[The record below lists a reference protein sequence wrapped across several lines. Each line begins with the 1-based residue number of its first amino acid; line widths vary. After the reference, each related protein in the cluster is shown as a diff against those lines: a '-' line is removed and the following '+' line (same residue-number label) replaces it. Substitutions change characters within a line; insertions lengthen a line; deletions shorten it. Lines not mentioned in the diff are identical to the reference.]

1 MKKKVGFVGWRGL
14 VGSVLLERMILKNDL
29 SKINIKFFTTSQV
42 GHNGPKINNIKFG
55 ILENAYDLQKLIEMD
70 IILTCQGSEYTKKV
84 YFNLKKLGWN
94 GFWIDA
100 SSHLRT
106 NNNAIIVLDPI
117 NYNFIKMS
125 IDNGCKTFV
134 GGNCT
139 VSLMLMA
146 LGGLFSNN
154 LVKNIFVSTYQS
166 VSGAGSNYIKNLLLE
181 MGILH
186 DSVKNY
192 LNKNN
197 VSILKAENVIRSLLK
212 SKKNV
217 NSIFNNFP
225 PLAGNLIPWID
236 EDNGSGKSKE
246 EIKGEFE
253 TNKILNLHD
262 KYKKIIIDSVCVR
275 VGVFRCHSQSFLI
288 KLKKTISIL
297 EIENLLKNH
306 NKWVRI
312 IHNNKINTMKSLVPS
327 EVSGTLKILL
337 GRISRSNFGSKYIN
351 VFSIGDQLLWGA
363 SEPLRRMLNIL
374 IKI

>member
-14 VGSVLLERMILKNDL
+14 VGSVLLDRMILKNDL
-29 SKINIKFFTTSQV
+29 LKINIKFFTTSQV

-100 SSHLRT
+100 SSYLRQY
-106 NNNAIIVLDPI
+106 NYSVIVLDPI
-117 NYNFIKMS
+117 NYDFIKKS
-125 IDNGCKTFV
+125 IENGCKTFV

-146 LGGLFSNN
+146 LGGLFSKN
-154 LVKNIFVSTYQS
+154 LIKSIFVSTYQS

-181 MGILH
+181 MGYLH
-186 DSVKNY
+186 NSVKND
-192 LNKNN
+192 LKKNN
-197 VSILKAENVIRSLLK
+197 SSILKIENIVSNLLK

-217 NSIFNNFP
+217 NNIFNNFP

-236 EDNGSGKSKE
+236 EDNGKGKSKE

-253 TNKILNLHD
+253 TNKILNLS
-262 KYKKIIIDSVCVR
+262 KSNRVIIDSICVR

-288 KLKKTISIL
+288 KLKKTISIE
-297 EIENLLKNH
+297 EIKNILINH
-306 NKWVRI
+306 NKWVNI
-312 IHNNKINTMKSLVPS
+312 ISNNKINTIKNLVPS
-327 EVSGTLKILL
+327 MVSGTLNILL
-337 GRISRSNFGSKYIN
+337 GRIRRSSLGSKYITI
-351 VFSIGDQLLWGA
+351 FSIGDQLLWGA
-363 SEPLRRMLNIL
+363 SEPLRRMLSIL
-374 IKI
+374 TKL